1 MLDTAPYHIAFSLEE
16 GREEEEEDEGREEEE
31 EGGGRGER
39 REGIGINFGVQST
52 LASMKMQYIYY
63 NTAHCVNYST
73 MPYLQFQVSIST
85 PVPFTT

>member
-39 REGIGINFGVQST
+39 REGIGINFWCPKYSCLNEDAV
-52 LASMKMQYIYY
+52 YI
-63 NTAHCVNYST
+63 
-73 MPYLQFQVSIST
+73 L
-85 PVPFTT
+85 